1 MKKIFAELKMF
12 RLQLLCVFVSVA
24 AGVGATLGLPT
35 YLSDIVNK
43 GIAGKDM
50 NYILHTGL
58 IMLGIAILGMVCN
71 ITTGFFASRIALGL
85 GKNVRSKVFKKV
97 EYFSQAEID
106 TFSTASLITRTNN
119 DITQVQNFMVMFLRI
134 ILTAPIM
141 CVVGILLAYSKNPK
155 MSSILVV
162 SMPVMIF
169 IISLIGRRA
178 MPLSRKM
185 QSKIDRIN
193 LIMREKLSGIRVI
206 RAFGTEDYEEKR
218 FDTANKDLMNNAVK
232 MMHAMSLL
240 GPSLILV
247 LNLTVVGLLWRA
259 GQGIRTEPVMPGD
272 ILAIIQYVMQIMMS
286 VTMLSM
292 IFVMY
297 PRCAASADRIC
308 QVLDTDNSI
317 KNPEQP
323 RQSAGQKGCLTFRD
337 VSFYFPGAKEPAV
350 SHVSFEAKPQP
361 SSAAPAAVKR
371 PWWD

>member
-1 MKKIFAELKMF
+1 
-12 RLQLLCVFVSVA
+12 
-24 AGVGATLGLPT
+24 
-35 YLSDIVNK
+35 
-43 GIAGKDM
+43 
-50 NYILHTGL
+50 
-58 IMLGIAILGMVCN
+58 
-71 ITTGFFASRIALGL
+71 
-85 GKNVRSKVFKKV
+85 
-97 EYFSQAEID
+97 
-106 TFSTASLITRTNN
+106 
-119 DITQVQNFMVMFLRI
+119 MVMFLRI

-218 FDTANKDLMNNAVK
+218 FDTANKDLMNNTVK

-259 GQGIRTEPVMPGD
+259 GQGIRTEPVMSGD

-297 PRCAASADRIC
+297 PNAPPPRTGSARCWTRTIPFKNWSSPGSPPGRRAS
-308 QVLDTDNSI
+308 
-317 KNPEQP
+317 
-323 RQSAGQKGCLTFRD
+323 
-337 VSFYFPGAKEPAV
+337 
-350 SHVSFEAKPQP
+350 
-361 SSAAPAAVKR
+361 
-371 PWWD
+371 